1 MPLSEKFTDIKFT
14 KSVAGY
20 AQKEVD
26 GFINDVLPL
35 VKEQEQQLAAL
46 KAKIAAFEAE
56 RDEISA
62 REHESY
68 RLLEAAKKESDIIIA
83 TAKKRAVAIESE
95 AQTASEVQH
104 RASTARAGDIIASA
118 EKKATALVN
127 DAEINAK
134 KIIQTADATARAML
148 EKVKEHCDSETAKAQ
163 RLSDECAAFEARFKA
178 VVAET
183 ANTFAKLKEQTP
195 LPAKAPEIKAKKEPT
210 PAKNVREELP
220 KVQPAAEVESDE
232 RENSPEEMHDIEI
245 VGGKPVTLQQKK
257 TQTPRR
263 LYDTLQVTYDDDD
276 DFSEIS
282 EIMKRSDKRKSPVDF
297 SE

>member
-1 MPLSEKFTDIKFT
+1 M
-14 KSVAGY
+14 
-20 AQKEVD
+20 
-26 GFINDVLPL
+26 
-35 VKEQEQQLAAL
+35 
-46 KAKIAAFEAE
+46 
-56 RDEISA
+56 
-62 REHESY
+62 
-68 RLLEAAKKESDIIIA
+68 
-83 TAKKRAVAIESE
+83 
-95 AQTASEVQH
+95 
-104 RASTARAGDIIASA
+104 
-118 EKKATALVN
+118 
-127 DAEINAK
+127 
-134 KIIQTADATARAML
+134 
-148 EKVKEHCDSETAKAQ
+148 
-163 RLSDECAAFEARFKA
+163 
-178 VVAET
+178 VAET